1 MIQNGCLLLSGTAEW
16 KDDAPLQC
24 PLCDETLKASES
36 TMHLLLDCAHLAED
50 RSGALSDISRLMAN
64 APPPAP
70 PKASARV
77 AVPLPAALVQCA
89 KACADAATDT
99 PDEYRVPLAL
109 LLLCAQ
115 WPALDED
122 VLNLLGHEAAELT
135 WYATAAVWV
144 LGSSILGDL
153 PARDKRK
160 PGKLDSIC
168 THPSWCLVCTRPAKW
183 CSMVF
188 DELCSALLR
197 QHAEDSERHHD
208 VSCLLESVKGQACI
222 CLTVW
227 CDLQPPKQSAERAL
241 MYCTLNAKHT
251 RNADPSRV
259 TQARARL
266 TSVPTTSFPVLKS
279 TFKC

>member
-1 MIQNGCLLLSGTAEW
+1 MFVCDALSDTCPGATNAAQWATQDDPEHGRKTLMIQNGRLLLSGTAEW

-36 TMHLLLDCAHLAED
+36 TMHLMLDCAHLAED
-50 RSGALSDISRLMAN
+50 RSDALSDISRLMAN

-89 KACADAATDT
+89 KACADAAPDT
-99 PDEYRVPLAL
+99 PDEYRVPLAR

-122 VLNLLGHEAAELT
+122 VLNLLEHEAAALT
-135 WYATAAVWV
+135 WCATPAVWV
-144 LGSSILGDL
+144 LRNSILDDL
-153 PARDKRK
+153 PARGKRK

-168 THPSWCLVCTRPAKW
+168 AHPSWRLVCARAAKW
-183 CSMVF
+183 CSTVF

-208 VSCLLESVKGQACI
+208 VSCILKCVKG
-222 CLTVW
+222 
-227 CDLQPPKQSAERAL
+227 
-241 MYCTLNAKHT
+241 
-251 RNADPSRV
+251 
-259 TQARARL
+259 
-266 TSVPTTSFPVLKS
+266 
-279 TFKC
+279 